1 MNQNFTLPAFAEPIT
16 GLPDTPT
23 CAADELKRR
32 FQAPADE
39 VREAHNALA
48 EAHQTLDEKVEGI
61 VTETFSGT
69 IHESMF
75 DEALA
80 EKLNGKAEQTA
91 LRAEITAR
99 ISGDTALQSSLQ
111 QKCEVYFGTYTGD
124 GTENRVISLGFT
136 PKAVLLLKADGR
148 TYYERHYYGGLAF
161 TDNPVTVS
169 ISQSDYDVVKIVT
182 NGFQVTY
189 YYHSNSYTG
198 AESNASGETYFY
210 LAFK

>member
-1 MNQNFTLPAFAEPIT
+1 MNTNYTIPAFAEPIT
-16 GLPDTPT
+16 SLPDTPT
-23 CAADELKRR
+23 CEAAELKRR

-48 EAHQTLDEKVEGI
+48 KCVEGI
-61 VTETFSGT
+61 TSATYPDTVTEDMLT
-69 IHESMF
+69 
-75 DEALA
+75 EALA
-80 EKLNGKAEQTA
+80 NKINGKAEQADLTA
-91 LRAEITAR
+91 AI
-99 ISGDTALQSSLQ
+99 DTLEAADAATQTQ
-111 QKCEVYFGTYTGD
+111 IAAKCEAYFGTYTGD

-148 TYYERHYYGGLAF
+148 TYYDRHYYGGLAF

-169 ISQSDYDVVKIVT
+169 ISQSNYDVVKIVA

-189 YYHSNSYTG
+189 YYHPNSSSG

>member
-1 MNQNFTLPAFAEPIT
+1 MNTNYTIPAFSEPIT
-16 GLPDTPT
+16 SLPDTPT
-23 CAADELKRR
+23 CEAAELKRR

-48 EAHQTLDEKVEGI
+48 EAHEALDTKVESI
-61 VTETFSGT
+61 VTETFAGA

-75 DEALA
+75 DTELT

-91 LRAEITAR
+91 LSTETSAR
-99 ISGDTALQSSLQ
+99 ISADTALQSSLA

-124 GTENRVISLGFT
+124 GTENRIISLGFT
-136 PKAVLLLKADGR
+136 PIAVLLLKADGR
-148 TYYERHYYGGLAF
+148 TYYDRHYYGGLAF

-169 ISQSDYDVVKIVT
+169 ISQSNYDVVKIVA

-189 YYHSNSYTG
+189 YYHPNSSSG